1 MKFNKISNYTLIS
14 IIFAFVTLLLM
25 GEMSSDYEC
34 KMSYYI
40 PCFIV
45 LFMCV
50 RQICKAGAEWL
61 EQDTWN
67 YYDNRNQKKKRN
79 IVIYGNKGKHVYRER
94 KHYQS
99 YSSYQYPNFEMND
112 KEVAKKCKRNFTIK
126 IDEAEKSN

>member
-1 MKFNKISNYTLIS
+1 MYTLIS
-14 IIFAFVTLLLM
+14 IIFAFITLLLM

-45 LFMCV
+45 LFMCAH
-50 RQICKAGAEWL
+50 QIYKAGVEWL

-67 YYDNRNQKKKRN
+67 YYNNCNQKKKSS
-79 IVIYGNKGKHVYRER
+79 IVIYGNNGNNVYRE
-94 KHYQS
+94 KTHHQS
-99 YSSYQYPNFEMND
+99 YSSYQYPNFKMND

-126 IDEAEKSN
+126 IDETEKK